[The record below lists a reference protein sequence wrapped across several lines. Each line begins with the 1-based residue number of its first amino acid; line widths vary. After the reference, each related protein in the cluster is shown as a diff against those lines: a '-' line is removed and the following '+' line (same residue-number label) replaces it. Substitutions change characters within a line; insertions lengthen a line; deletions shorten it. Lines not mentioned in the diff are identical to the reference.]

1 MCHFNI
7 KCIQHA
13 TDFVAVKQCVL
24 YFYIHFFQYAI
35 LVLILFIA
43 KIAAIAL
50 WFTMQGEVRSLILAP
65 SMARK
70 QISGYRNMH
79 IANKI
84 ALITNI
90 IQVEVSAIQ
99 NK

>member
-1 MCHFNI
+1 MYTTRNRVCCC
-7 KCIQHA
+7 K
-13 TDFVAVKQCVL
+13 T

-35 LVLILFIA
+35 LVLVLFIA

-50 WFTMQGEVRSLILAP
+50 WFTMQGEVRSFILAP
-65 SMARK
+65 YASMARK

>member
-1 MCHFNI
+1 M
-7 KCIQHA
+7 
-13 TDFVAVKQCVL
+13 FVAVKQWVL

-50 WFTMQGEVRSLILAP
+50 WFTMQGEVRSFILAP

-70 QISGYRNMH
+70 KYLVIEMH

-84 ALITNI
+84 AL
-90 IQVEVSAIQ
+90 
-99 NK
+99 